1 MTHSNPLQQIRI
13 AAQNAS
19 PALVVVADWMLRHS
33 AQAATLGIVDIA
45 QACGSSTASINRMA
59 RAAGFSGFAELR
71 AALAVEMRAVIDPIQ
86 KLREEKTRHI
96 PIAPRRDVAMAC
108 ANLERLQNEN
118 STESVLKA
126 ARLLSTKGRVYT
138 LGMGMTAHVS
148 NWLADT
154 LMPYRDS
161 VIPLAATGGYD
172 QSARRLAR
180 IGKGDVLV
188 AISVPRYTAIVIQL
202 ARYAR
207 ERGATVLAIV
217 DSLAAPLVNEADLCL
232 YAPATHSVLHS
243 SLVGVQLMCE
253 TLCAE
258 VIKMNPNAVKLAAE
272 HTESLAGL
280 LTYPKSL

>member
-86 KLREEKTRHI
+86 KLREEKNRRNPH
-96 PIAPRRDVAMAC
+96 APERDVAMAC

-118 STESVLKA
+118 STESVLAA
-126 ARLLSTKGRVYT
+126 ARLLSTKGRIYT
-138 LGMGMTAHVS
+138 LGIGLTAHVS
-148 NWLADT
+148 NWLADVLT
-154 LMPYRDS
+154 PYS
-161 VIPLAATGGYD
+161 YAVIPLAASGGYD
-172 QSARRLAR
+172 QSARRLTR
-180 IGKGDVLV
+180 VGKGDVLV
-188 AISVPRYTAIVIQL
+188 AISVPRYSAIVIQL

-217 DSLAAPLVNEADLCL
+217 DSPAAPLVNEADLCL
-232 YAPATHSVLHS
+232 FAPATHSVLHS
-243 SLVGVQLMCE
+243 SLVGIQLMCE

-258 VIKMNPNAVKLAAE
+258 VIRLNPDSVRLAAE
-272 HTESLAGL
+272 HTESLTGL
-280 LTYPKSL
+280 LTYPK